1 MCVKEENTILGKY
14 RYSVPKF
21 DGTFTHRESK
31 VKIIDETDKSYKV
44 EFLEF
49 TDKRKPGDTAWVSK
63 RKVKTTARIK
73 KENERHWWQDVFQ

>member
-1 MCVKEENTILGKY
+1 MSEENTILGKY
-14 RYSVPKF
+14 GYSVPKF
-21 DGTFTHRESK
+21 DGTFIRRESK

-63 RKVKTTARIK
+63 RKVKTTTRIK
-73 KENERHWWQDVFQ
+73 KEKENNENERNKY

>member
-14 RYSVPKF
+14 GYSVPKF
-21 DGTFTHRESK
+21 DGTFIHRESK

-63 RKVKTTARIK
+63 RKVKTTTIIK
-73 KENERHWWQDVFQ
+73 KENERYWWQDVFQ

>member
-1 MCVKEENTILGKY
+1 MSRENTILGKY
-14 RYSVPKF
+14 GYSVPKF
-21 DGTFTHRESK
+21 DGTFIHRESK

-63 RKVKTTARIK
+63 RKVKTTTRIK
-73 KENERHWWQDVFQ
+73 KENERHWWQEVFQ

>member
-1 MCVKEENTILGKY
+1 MSTKEENTILGKY
-14 RYSVPKF
+14 GYSVPKF
-21 DGTFTHRESK
+21 DGTFIRRESK

-63 RKVKTTARIK
+63 RKVKAPIIKK
-73 KENERHWWQDVFQ
+73 KENERYWWQDL